1 MTAIMSSTPDPTA
14 YRIRRADWGRDRGA
28 LRRIRLDV
36 FVHEQGVPESLEWD
50 DQDAAA
56 VHLVALDGAGRPI
69 GTARLLPTG
78 QIGRMAVLPERRGQG
93 VGSALLREILQIA
106 ADDGYPD
113 IFLNAQTSALP
124 FYLRAGFQPVGH
136 AFDEAG
142 IPHRRM
148 TLVGASHAIAE

>member
-1 MTAIMSSTPDPTA
+1 MPDPTA
-14 YRIRRADWGRDRGA
+14 YRIRRGDWGRDRGV

-50 DQDAAA
+50 AQDAAA
-56 VHLVALDGAGRPI
+56 VHLLALDGAGRPI

-78 QIGRMAVLPERRGQG
+78 QIGRMAVLPEWRGRG
-93 VGSALLREILQIA
+93 VGGALLREILAIA
-106 ADDGYPD
+106 ADGGYPD

-124 FYLRAGFQPVGH
+124 FYVRAGFRPVGD

-148 TLVGASHAIAE
+148 TLVDTSHATAE